1 MESLDNWISD
11 QTKRT
16 YIDGYTKGYANG
28 YEDMR
33 VRVTVELW
41 EFHKLI
47 KDIDSELADTIQIAI
62 DKIEKM
68 K

>member
-1 MESLDNWISD
+1 MENLDNWLTD
-11 QTKRT
+11 QTKKT
-16 YIDGYTKGYANG
+16 YIQGYKEGYHNG

-33 VRVTVELW
+33 VRVTIELW
-41 EFHKLI
+41 DFHKRI
-47 KDIDSELADTIQIAI
+47 KGFDSELADTLEIGI

>member
-16 YIDGYTKGYANG
+16 YIDGYTKGYSNG